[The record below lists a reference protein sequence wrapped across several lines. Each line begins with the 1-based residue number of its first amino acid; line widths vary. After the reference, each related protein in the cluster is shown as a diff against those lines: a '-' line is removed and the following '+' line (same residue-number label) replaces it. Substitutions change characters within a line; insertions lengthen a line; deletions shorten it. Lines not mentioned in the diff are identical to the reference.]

1 MRRESEIEN
10 NVHFPDGRGC
20 GGRGVCRSAAR
31 VAEEEVA
38 AAALVAEDFGLLI
51 VATS

>member
-1 MRRESEIEN
+1 MRTESEIEN
-10 NVHFPDGRGC
+10 HVHFPDGRGC
-20 GGRGVCRSAAR
+20 GGRGVCSSAAG

-38 AAALVAEDFGLLI
+38 AAASVAEDFGLLI